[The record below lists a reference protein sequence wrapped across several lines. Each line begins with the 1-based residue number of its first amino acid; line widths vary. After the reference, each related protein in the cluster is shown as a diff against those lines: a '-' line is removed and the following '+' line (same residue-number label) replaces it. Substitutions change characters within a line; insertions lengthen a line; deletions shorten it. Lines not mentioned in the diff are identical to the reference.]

1 MTTFDLLD
9 AVGGVE
15 PVLLEEMERP
25 AAPSKPSRRLRWLA
39 AAACLVLVIGL
50 AAPRIAGLLPGK
62 GGDDTE
68 VEEITSLTFNGR
80 FYEATDIPEVLSRFG
95 LPEELGPELAGEHL
109 AWLEP
114 EGLEYRES
122 ALETDCE
129 LMQYAPS
136 LCPGVYLLRDGE
148 HWYAALF
155 CGLIW
160 LDSNQVT
167 DMETL
172 YQTYGIEVP
181 ADIASV
187 AEVDWDRD
195 KVTGAVVTDPEALAA
210 FYDLT
215 CSLTGF
221 GNDDF
226 QAMTF
231 DGIPE
236 EEQPAAH
243 GAFADD
249 LRMLRVETKAGLRF
263 YLSFYPSYGW
273 LEGTGV
279 LTYYEVD
286 EGLAAWFADQMD

>member
-1 MTTFDLLD
+1 MKTYELLEAIGSIEPSLVE
-9 AVGGVE
+9 AVGRSTAG
-15 PVLLEEMERP
+15 
-25 AAPSKPSRRLRWLA
+25 SKPRRLRWLA
-39 AAACLVLVIGL
+39 AAACLILAVGL
-50 AAPRIAGLLPGK
+50 AAPRIADLLPGK
-62 GGDDTE
+62 GGDDSA
-68 VEEITSLTFNGR
+68 VEEIASLTFNGR
-80 FYEATDIPEVLSRFG
+80 YYEATDIPEVLARFG

-114 EGLEYRES
+114 EGPEYRES
-122 ALETDCE
+122 VVETDCE

-136 LCPGVYLLRDGE
+136 ICPGACLLRDGE

-160 LDSNQVT
+160 LDSNQNAE
-167 DMETL
+167 METL
-172 YQTYGIEVP
+172 YQTYGIESA

-187 AEVDWDRD
+187 AEVDWSRD
-195 KVTGAVVTDPEALAA
+195 KVTGAVITDPAALAA

-226 QAMTF
+226 QALTF

-249 LRMLRVETKAGLRF
+249 LRMLRVETTDGLRF
-263 YLSFYPSYGW
+263 YLSLYPSYGW

-279 LTYYEVD
+279 LTYYEID
-286 EGLAAWFADQMD
+286 EAMAAWIDQNL